1 MLILDNLISVIFVIF
16 ARVGLV
22 ADPDLMDRVGDQMHV
37 GECVLVGDPDLLDMG
52 LVGDV
57 CDPDAC
63 TVHLVSSR
71 PGSASS
77 ACTSSSSGGRAVSPP
92 GFTPPATSQVLKA
105 CCRTLGTSWQS
116 WGVRDMARHTC
127 LVKRRC
133 RNRTGL

>member
-1 MLILDNLISVIFVIF
+1 M
-16 ARVGLV
+16 V
-22 ADPDLMDRVGDQMHV
+22 ADPDLMDMVGDQMHV

-77 ACTSSSSGGRAVSPP
+77 SACTSSSSGGRAVSPP
-92 GFTPPATSQVLKA
+92 DYSLHRLLPKFSRPAAGL
-105 CCRTLGTSWQS
+105 W
-116 WGVRDMARHTC
+116 VRR
-127 LVKRRC
+127 
-133 RNRTGL
+133 GSPGG

>member
-37 GECVLVGDPDLLDMG
+37 GECDPDLLDMG

-77 ACTSSSSGGRAVSPP
+77 SACTSSSSGGRAVSPP
-92 GFTPPATSQVLKA
+92 DYSLHRLLPKFSRPAAGL
-105 CCRTLGTSWQS
+105 W
-116 WGVRDMARHTC
+116 VRR
-127 LVKRRC
+127 
-133 RNRTGL
+133 GSPGG

>member
-1 MLILDNLISVIFVIF
+1 M
-16 ARVGLV
+16 
-22 ADPDLMDRVGDQMHV
+22 ADPDLMDMVGDQMHV
-37 GECVLVGDPDLLDMG
+37 GECALVGDPDLLDMG

-92 GFTPPATSQVLKA
+92 GYFPSSQGLLQDFGYVVAVLGGEGHGAPYLPRKTPLQE
-105 CCRTLGTSWQS
+105 
-116 WGVRDMARHTC
+116 
-127 LVKRRC
+127 
-133 RNRTGL
+133 